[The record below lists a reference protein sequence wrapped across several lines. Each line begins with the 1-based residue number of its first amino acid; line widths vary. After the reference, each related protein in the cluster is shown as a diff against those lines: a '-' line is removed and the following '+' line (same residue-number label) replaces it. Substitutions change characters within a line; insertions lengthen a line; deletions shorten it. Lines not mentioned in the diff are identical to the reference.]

1 MEFLF
6 TYTPLKFFVQDFWRD
21 EAFSVLL
28 AQKDITSLL
37 QLTAQDF
44 NPPLYYLLLKLWM
57 TIFGSS
63 EIAVR
68 SLSFIFYWGTLYT
81 VFLILRDI
89 VKLSEKKASLYLL
102 FVIFNPLLI
111 YYAFEAR
118 MYTMFAFFA
127 ALSFYSFYMRRIRLY
142 LLVTGIGLLT
152 HYFMVL
158 VLLSQ
163 VVFAYTSA
171 YGKRH
176 LRSMLKKMVLPS
188 IFFIIWLLFI
198 KTQKQTIVD
207 SFWIPALEPKELFL
221 IPAYLYTGYE
231 AQLGFLAQKNISLLF
246 WISTTIAA
254 LLGWGVI
261 QMKRNHNHHNCQV
274 LLYFLYWAGIPV
286 LTVLVLSV
294 FKPLFLPRY
303 LIFAVIGLLISLIC
317 ILEFTRA
324 KWKLI
329 FIFLLATLTLG
340 FHGMQIK
347 HRGKTSVGKTIR
359 EIKALAK
366 QNDVIYV
373 TNELD
378 YFTAQYYFDK
388 NRVFIY
394 GKTYTEVPSYVGKA
408 LIPKER
414 ITNQLP
420 IFPKKAFVLKN
431 EYEYDI
437 QSLY

>member
-6 TYTPLKFFVQDFWRD
+6 THTPLKFFVQDFWRD

-28 AQKDITSLL
+28 SQKDIISLL
-37 QLTAQDF
+37 KLTAQDF
-44 NPPLYYLLLKLWM
+44 NPPLYYLFLKIWM

-68 SLSFIFYWGTLYT
+68 SLSFVFYWGTVYV
-81 VFLILRDI
+81 VFMILRDMI
-89 VKLSEKKASLYLL
+89 KLPEKKASLYLL
-102 FVIFNPLLI
+102 FVIFNPLLVF
-111 YYAFEAR
+111 YAFEGR

-127 ALSFYSFYMRRIRLY
+127 ALSFYSFYLRKTRMY
-142 LLVTGIGLLT
+142 LLVTVLGLFT

-158 VLLSQ
+158 ALLAQAIFTYASP
-163 VVFAYTSA
+163 
-171 YGKRH
+171 YGKTH
-176 LRSMLKKMVLPS
+176 LKPMVKKMLLPS
-188 IFFIIWLLFI
+188 ILFIVWLLFV

-207 SFWIPALEPKELFL
+207 SFWVPPLHLPEFFL
-221 IPAYLYTGYE
+221 IPAYIYTGYE
-231 AQLGFLAQKNISLLF
+231 AHLGFLAQKNIFLLF
-246 WISTTIAA
+246 WITTTIGV

-261 QMKRNHNHHNCQV
+261 QLKKNHNHHSYPV
-274 LLYFLYWAGIPV
+274 MLFFLYWVSIPV
-286 LTVLVLSV
+286 LTVLLLSV

-303 LIFAVIGLLISLIC
+303 LIFTVIGLLIFLIC
-317 ILEFTRA
+317 VLEFTHK
-324 KWKLI
+324 KWKLV
-329 FIFLLATLTLG
+329 FILLLAALTLG
-340 FHGMQIK
+340 FHNMQMTYRVK
-347 HRGKTSVGKTIR
+347 APVGKMMR

-388 NRVFIY
+388 DRVYVY
-394 GKTYTEVPSYVGKA
+394 GKTYAEIPSFVGKA

-414 ITNQLP
+414 VTNQLP
-420 IFPKKAFVLKN
+420 TFPQKAFVLKN
-431 EYEYDI
+431 ENEYDI